1 MAKNK
6 TQETD
11 KSVYQFLDEFINDEA
26 KREDSKILINL
37 MSEVSGYDAKMWPSI
52 VGFGSYHYVYES
64 GRR

>member
-37 MSEVSGYDAKMWPSI
+37 MSEVSGYDAKMWAKHCRFWLLSLCL
-52 VGFGSYHYVYES
+52 
-64 GRR
+64 